1 MTTYSMVSAK
11 LRNNIEHLANFYP
24 VGMSRVQSHERYP
37 LSRQRSLNERP
48 PPSGYLGD
56 SLNKSSTSHH
66 DSIQAHDHHPFTEQ
80 ELALALKRSHL
91 TVPGQA

>member
-1 MTTYSMVSAK
+1 MVSA
-11 LRNNIEHLANFYP
+11 RNRIRKIAKYFANFCL

-48 PPSGYLGD
+48 PAGYIGD
-56 SLNKSSTSHH
+56 SLNKSMTSHH

>member
-1 MTTYSMVSAK
+1 MVSVGN
-11 LRNNIEHLANFYP
+11 RIEKTVEYLANFHP

-48 PPSGYLGD
+48 PAGYVGD
-56 SLNKSSTSHH
+56 SLNKSMTSHH

-80 ELALALKRSHL
+80 ELALELKRSHL

>member
-1 MTTYSMVSAK
+1 MLNSLVEFFA
-11 LRNNIEHLANFYP
+11 NIHP

-37 LSRQRSLNERP
+37 LSRQRSLNEKP
-48 PPSGYLGD
+48 TAVYVDD
-56 SLNKSSTSHH
+56 SLNKSMSSHH

-91 TVPGQA
+91 TVPVA